1 MDILGREL
9 NQNEPDQTQ
18 ASSYI
23 LGVDIGTTSVKVCLL
38 DSKTQDVLACFAED
52 HHADAVSDVGAVGSE
67 QEVWKLISTLN
78 LCVGQIPIKQ
88 RERVSYVGV
97 CGQMHGCV
105 LWKTDANSTGRDET
119 DKLKV
124 PSLVSP
130 LYTWQDARCDTTFLN
145 SLPKPPS
152 PLHTGFA
159 CATLLWLQRHRPT
172 FLAGFDRCGTI
183 MDLVVSLLL
192 GLDRP
197 ITSPQVATSM
207 GYFWTDEGW
216 DEKALT
222 GAGLSINLLPRV
234 GESGDLVGVMTK
246 AWCGIPLGVKVCSGF
261 GDLQCSVRAILA
273 FDNKGSQFTDA
284 VINVSTSA
292 QVAFVMPPE
301 FKPSKWEGGKI
312 DPVQYFP
319 YMQGYLAVAAS
330 LTGGNALAAF
340 VQTIQGWCSELG
352 VSIGQE
358 HVWNCLLERAQN
370 APSTSMPEPSTRM
383 SIVPTLW
390 GERHDPQAKASVH
403 DIRMENLDLGSLTR
417 SLCRGL
423 VENLASMLSRSQLQD
438 AGINR
443 LLGSGGALAR
453 NPVLQHEVRDVYQLP
468 LTMVGER
475 EACLGAALAIFDR
488 HCAPQATVTI

>member
-1 MDILGREL
+1 MDSLGSEL
-9 NQNEPDQTQ
+9 NQDEPDQTQ
-18 ASSYI
+18 SSPYI

-38 DSKTQDVLACFAED
+38 DSKTQDLLACFAED
-52 HHADAVSDVGAVGSE
+52 HHADAISDVGAVGSE

-88 RERVSYVGV
+88 REQVSYVGV

-105 LWKTDANSTGRDET
+105 LWKTDANSISTGRDEA

-130 LYTWQDARCDTTFLN
+130 LYTWQDARCDTEFLN
-145 SLPKPPS
+145 SLPQPPS

-159 CATLLWLQRHRPT
+159 CASLLWLQRHRPT
-172 FLAGFDRCGTI
+172 FLTGFDRCGTI

-192 GLDRP
+192 DLDRP
-197 ITSPQVATSM
+197 VTSPQVATSM
-207 GYFWTDEGW
+207 GYFWAGEGW

-222 GAGLSINLLPRV
+222 GAGLSINLLPWV
-234 GESGDLVGVMTK
+234 GESGDLVGMMTK

-273 FDNKGSQFTDA
+273 FDSKGSQFTDA

-352 VSIGQE
+352 ISIGQE
-358 HVWNCLLERAQN
+358 HVWSCLLERAQN
-370 APSTSMPEPSTRM
+370 ALSTRKPEPSIRKPEPSTGM
-383 SIVPTLW
+383 SEPSTGMTIVPTLW
-390 GERHDPQAKASVH
+390 GERHAPQAKASVR
-403 DIRMENLDLGSLTR
+403 DIQMGNLGLGSLTR

-423 VENLASMLSRSQLQD
+423 VLS
-438 AGINR
+438 
-443 LLGSGGALAR
+443 
-453 NPVLQHEVRDVYQLP
+453 
-468 LTMVGER
+468 
-475 EACLGAALAIFDR
+475 
-488 HCAPQATVTI
+488 

>member
-1 MDILGREL
+1 MDSLESEL

-18 ASSYI
+18 SSSYI

-38 DSKTQDVLACFAED
+38 DSKTQDVLAGFAED

-88 RERVSYVGV
+88 RERVSHVGV

-105 LWKTDANSTGRDET
+105 LWKTDANSTGRDQA
-119 DKLKV
+119 DKLEV

-159 CATLLWLQRHRPT
+159 CATLLWLQRHRTT

-197 ITSPQVATSM
+197 ITSPQVAASM
-207 GYFWTDEGW
+207 GCFWTDEGW

-246 AWCGIPLGVKVCSGF
+246 AWCGIPIGVKVCSGF

-273 FDNKGSQFTDA
+273 FDNNGSQFTDA

-301 FKPSKWEGGKI
+301 FKPSKWGGGKI

-352 VSIGQE
+352 ISIGQE

-403 DIRMENLDLGSLTR
+403 DIQMENLDLGSLTR
-417 SLCRGL
+417 SLFRGL

-453 NPVLQHEVRDVYQLP
+453 NPVLQHEVSDVYQLP